1 MLCHYSVLKGLH
13 IMTVEVEVVLG
24 DIELVRRLLQEEN
37 IAAA

>member
-1 MLCHYSVLKGLH
+1 VLKGLH

>member
-1 MLCHYSVLKGLH
+1 
-13 IMTVEVEVVLG
+13 MTVEVEVVLG